1 MNTIQWDDLN
11 RDDGGARQRLIKSLR
26 EFGFVRVRLPK
37 TGVLDELKMGIDI
50 GRHMTSFRFP
60 PVNGDTIYTDEHR
73 ACFRALYSLSRQCLA
88 WLIRGISARDSDV
101 HNAILRLDA
110 SYDVSEKLFGEAG
123 QSNTPFTHERA
134 PFANSFFN
142 IFHYD
147 YGLLNAH
154 KDRYLITAIY
164 ADANPSTAT
173 NRSVLWVRARNGS
186 WTNVDAL
193 LEPDVM
199 VFMVGE
205 DLEHVLKNTDL
216 ELYAAEHCIRVD
228 PDGERLERAHFRPDP
243 STSTQGNRLSVA
255 FILGDERIGKR

>member
-1 MNTIQWDDLN
+1 MGLRTGSSPKNWGLDD
-11 RDDGGARQRLIKSLR
+11 
-26 EFGFVRVRLPK
+26 
-37 TGVLDELKMGIDI
+37 LKMGIDI

-60 PVNGDTIYTDEHR
+60 PVNGDTIYTEEHR

-88 WLIRGISARDSDV
+88 WLTRGISESDSDV
-101 HNAILRLDA
+101 HSAISRLDA
-110 SYDVSEKLFGEAG
+110 SYDPAEKLFGEAG
-123 QSNTPFTHERA
+123 QTNMPFSHEGGALRE
-134 PFANSFFN
+134 FFFN

-173 NRSVLWVRARNGS
+173 NEKRPVGPSQKWELDQRGCS
-186 WTNVDAL
+186 F
-193 LEPDVM
+193 ESDVM

-205 DLEHVLKNTDL
+205 DLEHVLRDTEL
-216 ELYAAEHCIRVD
+216 GLYAAEHCIRVD

-255 FILGDERIGKR
+255 FILGDERIGKTIG